1 MGKVWRFFVLQIFV
15 TKRLS
20 VPPRPKTEVFFMKT
34 QKIVVTALFS
44 ALVFVATYFLTI
56 PVQIGYINFG
66 DAFLLLAGVLVGP
79 WGAGICGALGGA
91 IADLASGFAIYAPFT
106 LVVKFVEGVL
116 CGLLFNLLKKRDKLY
131 FAGTFFAFV
140 VSALWMVFGYLIT
153 NTILYSFEAAL
164 LTVVNDLLQAGISV
178 AIATVLFVALSHIPY
193 VRHNFGLRPVFNKRR
208 DN

>member
-1 MGKVWRFFVLQIFV
+1 M
-15 TKRLS
+15 
-20 VPPRPKTEVFFMKT
+20 
-34 QKIVVTALFS
+34 
-44 ALVFVATYFLTI
+44 
-56 PVQIGYINFG
+56 
-66 DAFLLLAGVLVGP
+66 
-79 WGAGICGALGGA
+79 
-91 IADLASGFAIYAPFT
+91 
-106 LVVKFVEGVL
+106 
-116 CGLLFNLLKKRDKLY
+116 LKKRDKLY